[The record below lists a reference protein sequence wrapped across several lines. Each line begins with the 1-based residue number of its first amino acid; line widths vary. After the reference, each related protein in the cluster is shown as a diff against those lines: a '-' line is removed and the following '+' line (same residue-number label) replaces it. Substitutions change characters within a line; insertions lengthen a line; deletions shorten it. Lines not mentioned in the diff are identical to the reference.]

1 MTYRESAWEA
11 MPKEEREALEAL
23 VELAGDRER
32 ALELAGTIARKRRKA
47 RLDAA
52 SDRGARVLVGA
63 RVPRREEIGRAHV

>member
-47 RLDAA
+47 RQDAA
-52 SDRGARVLVGA
+52 SDPL
-63 RVPRREEIGRAHV
+63 